1 MKQKDAPELT
11 LEALCKSVI
20 GTARSMGV
28 SIQPYR
34 PGAVAEAEATAA
46 SEAAPAA
53 A

>member
-1 MKQKDAPELT
+1 MKQRDAPELT

-28 SIQPYR
+28 SIQPHV
-34 PGAVAEAEATAA
+34 PDS
-46 SEAAPAA
+46 SEAAASSAAADAVPAA